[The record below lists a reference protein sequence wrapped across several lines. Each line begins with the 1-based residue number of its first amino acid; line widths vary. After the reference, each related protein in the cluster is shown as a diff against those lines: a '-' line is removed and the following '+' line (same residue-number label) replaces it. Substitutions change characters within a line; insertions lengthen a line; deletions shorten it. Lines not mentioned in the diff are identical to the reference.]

1 MTTLRKNQSE
11 MVRYFEIFN
20 LSSEQTFKRSMS
32 DGSKKFTI
40 EELMANFNPR
50 DNVIDRKLL
59 YFLTGR
65 ERKGC
70 MGDWIDEESD
80 GTGFDRP
87 SVNEDGLEVEFVD
100 KPLLIA
106 KTRINEED

>member
-11 MVRYFEIFN
+11 MVRYFELFN
-20 LSSEQTFKRSMS
+20 LSSDHTFRRSMS

-40 EELMANFNPR
+40 EELMTNFNPE
-50 DNVIDRKLL
+50 DDMIDQKLL

-70 MGDWIDEESD
+70 MGDWIDAEPDETRLD
-80 GTGFDRP
+80 GP
-87 SVNEDGLEVEFVD
+87 YEYGLEVEFID

-106 KTRINEED
+106 NTRINEEEN